1 MPEPD
6 FMRLNLNPLCR
17 RAALCLCM
25 CTLLPLAGCGNQG
38 VQPWE
43 RDLLAKPAMQLTPS
57 AVEAGVDDHTYF
69 SKEAAT
75 GGRGTGG
82 GGCGCN

>member
-1 MPEPD
+1 MRVKPELVSRPC
-6 FMRLNLNPLCR
+6 LALCR
-17 RAALCLCM
+17 LAALGL
-25 CTLLPLAGCGNQG
+25 TALLSLAGCSNLG

-43 RDLLAKPAMQLTPS
+43 RDLLAKPSMQLTPS

>member
-1 MPEPD
+1 MSVKPELAS
-6 FMRLNLNPLCR
+6 RQCLALCR
-17 RAALCLCM
+17 LAALGLM
-25 CTLLPLAGCGNQG
+25 ALLSLAGCSNLG

-43 RDLLAKPAMQLTPS
+43 RDLLAKPSMQLTPS

>member
-1 MPEPD
+1 MKTHSALLSKY
-6 FMRLNLNPLCR
+6 RLLIGI
-17 RAALCLCM
+17 ASVVALSC
-25 CTLLPLAGCGNQG
+25 GCSSLG

-43 RDLLAKPAMQLTPS
+43 RDLMAKPSMQLTPS
-57 AVEAGVDDHTYF
+57 AVDASVDDHTYF

-75 GGRGTGG
+75 GGRSFGG